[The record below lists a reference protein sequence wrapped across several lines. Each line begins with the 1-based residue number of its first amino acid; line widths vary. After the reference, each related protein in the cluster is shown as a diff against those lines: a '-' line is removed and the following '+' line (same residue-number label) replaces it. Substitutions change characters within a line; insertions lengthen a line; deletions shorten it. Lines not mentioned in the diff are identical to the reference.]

1 MVDDGI
7 PAELRDFI
15 AKSIDSVAQLEALLL
30 LRANPETSWDV
41 VQLARRL
48 YVNEAEAAGILAH
61 LVEQGFAVEQDG
73 SYRYDRLTKPA
84 ATIARLADAY
94 ARQLIPITNLIHA
107 KPRGIRAF
115 ADAFKIKRDK

>member
-48 YVNEAEAAGILAH
+48 YVNEAEAARHPSVADFRSH
-61 LVEQGFAVEQDG
+61 DTFADG
-73 SYRYDRLTKPA
+73 A
-84 ATIARLADAY
+84 VADA
-94 ARQLIPITNLIHA
+94 
-107 KPRGIRAF
+107 
-115 ADAFKIKRDK
+115 

>member
-48 YVNEAEAAGILAH
+48 YVNEAESDLHDVLATPERA
-61 LVEQGFAVEQDG
+61 LNTIPVSELCPGSKGLEAVN
-73 SYRYDRLTKPA
+73 
-84 ATIARLADAY
+84 ARF
-94 ARQLIPITNLIHA
+94 R
-107 KPRGIRAF
+107 
-115 ADAFKIKRDK
+115 